1 MSEEESMTRTCKS
14 WEPRKVNVFT
24 SAENIIGMDPVNSV
38 KAPLQSDGSLKMKA
52 SEAIGAYVIGQGIA
66 NTTRRTRRCGNC
78 LHQDGDEMCSDPGEP
93 FNEGCKNWEPKEDYD
108 GPSQVVDKSCDNCG
122 KCHPIIAM
130 CTEHPDR
137 SIWPPKENVCDEWV
151 EIPPK
156 LQPDDSLKIQSSE
169 TIGAETVNTDAVVR
183 LQTLCDEAE
192 PCKAKVTFQYKEPGE
207 EHWDHQLEA
216 KALDRGAKQGMT
228 LEALDTVFAIACQQV
243 PSMEKRWMEL
253 RAEINVMFAQKWA
266 AEDMPK

>member
-1 MSEEESMTRTCKS
+1 MIVKKQIPLAGPRDKS
-14 WEPRKVNVFT
+14 
-24 SAENIIGMDPVNSV
+24 
-38 KAPLQSDGSLKMKA
+38 
-52 SEAIGAYVIGQGIA
+52 
-66 NTTRRTRRCGNC
+66 CGNC
-78 LHQDGDEMCSDPGEP
+78 RWGDPKLHVCCAKDTVLTDEDLAFYSCSD
-93 FNEGCKNWEPKEDYD
+93 WKEKSEIDSTTEIS
-108 GPSQVVDKSCDNCG
+108 GDKALQG
-122 KCHPIIAM
+122 APV
-130 CTEHPDR
+130 P
-137 SIWPPKENVCDEWV
+137 
-151 EIPPK
+151 
-156 LQPDDSLKIQSSE
+156 LQPDGSIKFRTRE

-192 PCKAKVTFQYKEPGE
+192 PCKAKVTFQYEKQPVFGGTSLKELE
-207 EHWDHQLEA
+207 EKQKSSGWDHRLEA